1 MATIGRRDGLAAA
14 GAERRTERTYGATY
28 ADRVLPVARTL
39 PLRGLAIVLAA
50 VLLSSAAA
58 EGGPGAAT
66 STATSTPTSIPTTS
80 AGAGSSLPFR
90 IEQASGA
97 IPIFVLGPNRFTPQQ
112 LSRFI
117 VGVDAFL
124 VSAKSVTDGSQ
135 VVYRQEG
142 LRGYIALAS
151 SPFVDGPAYL
161 LTLRGEP
168 VRSFEDDAALLDA
181 VSRLGDRLL
190 AAWPGAPSGSGGA
203 GPRAP
208 AGSFPMFL
216 VP

>member
-1 MATIGRRDGLAAA
+1 M
-14 GAERRTERTYGATY
+14 
-28 ADRVLPVARTL
+28 VPVVRAL
-39 PLRGLAIVLAA
+39 PLRGLAIVLLAA
-50 VLLSSAAA
+50 LLSSVAA
-58 EGGPGAAT
+58 ESAARTAAT
-66 STATSTPTSIPTTS
+66 AAGSTA
-80 AGAGSSLPFR
+80 SLPFQ
-90 IEQASGA
+90 IEQAPGA
-97 IPIFVLGPNRFTPQQ
+97 LPIFVLGPNRFTPRQ

-124 VSAKSVTDGSQ
+124 ARASANTDGGQ

-142 LRGYIALAS
+142 LRGYIALAT

>member
-1 MATIGRRDGLAAA
+1 M
-14 GAERRTERTYGATY
+14 
-28 ADRVLPVARTL
+28 LPVARTL

-66 STATSTPTSIPTTS
+66 STATSTPTSTATSTPTTS
-80 AGAGSSLPFR
+80 AGVGSSLPFR

-124 VSAKSVTDGSQ
+124 ASANSVTDGGQ

-190 AAWPGAPSGSGGA
+190 AAWPGASVGSGGA